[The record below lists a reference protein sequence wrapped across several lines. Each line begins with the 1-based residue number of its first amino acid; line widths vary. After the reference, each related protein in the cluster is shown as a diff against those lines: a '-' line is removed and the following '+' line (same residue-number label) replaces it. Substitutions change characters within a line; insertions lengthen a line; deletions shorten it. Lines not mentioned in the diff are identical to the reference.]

1 MYQTKNCARFQLE
14 GKYTSNGVLPNR
26 LLSKLLSM
34 EFYFL
39 FSREWLGR
47 LMYLIK
53 IDRLPVQNIGGLS
66 KFSVSTWLQD
76 LRSLSGGAR
85 NKNATINIGL
95 LMLLSR

>member
-1 MYQTKNCARFQLE
+1 
-14 GKYTSNGVLPNR
+14 
-26 LLSKLLSM
+26 
-34 EFYFL
+34 
-39 FSREWLGR
+39 
-47 LMYLIK
+47 MYLIK

-95 LMLLSR
+95 LMLPSR